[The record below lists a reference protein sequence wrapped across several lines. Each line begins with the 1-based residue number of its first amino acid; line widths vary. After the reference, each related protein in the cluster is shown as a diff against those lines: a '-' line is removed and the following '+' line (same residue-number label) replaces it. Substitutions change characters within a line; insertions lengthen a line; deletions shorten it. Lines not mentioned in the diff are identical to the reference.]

1 MRKALS
7 DEGDIVR
14 IDEQDATLDHL
25 TVNFRSNLIVMRWL
39 TFLLERIKRED
50 LPQLFSYYQR
60 IGWLGK
66 RAEETL
72 VQISEGTKHG
82 ESAEGNLTIE
92 DEEIENRTL
101 LLSKGSAKGPAEKP
115 IEGRTSGWQLTPQE
129 HIKSW
134 VFITEIKGELID
146 RNLWVDL
153 ETRMDS
159 FEFNIEEYYR
169 I

>member
-1 MRKALS
+1 M
-7 DEGDIVR
+7 
-14 IDEQDATLDHL
+14 
-25 TVNFRSNLIVMRWL
+25 
-39 TFLLERIKRED
+39 
-50 LPQLFSYYQR
+50 
-60 IGWLGK
+60 
-66 RAEETL
+66 
-72 VQISEGTKHG
+72 QISEGTKHG
-82 ESAEGNLTIE
+82 EGAEENPTIE

-101 LLSKGSAKGPAEKP
+101 LLSKRSAKGPAEKP
-115 IEGRTSGWQLTPQE
+115 IEGRTPGWQLTPQE
-129 HIKSW
+129 HIKSL